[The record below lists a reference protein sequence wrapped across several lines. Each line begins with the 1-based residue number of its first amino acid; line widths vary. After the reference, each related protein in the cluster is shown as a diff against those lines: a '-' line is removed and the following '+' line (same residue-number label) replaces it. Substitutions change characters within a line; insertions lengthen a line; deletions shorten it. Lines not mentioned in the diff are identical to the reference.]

1 MQYRKWTLIPILLIL
16 MMALP
21 LAVDRH
27 IFVKGSEY
35 IVSPQ
40 ACGDAQV
47 AIVLGAYVFP
57 DGRLCDMLADRV
69 KTAVELYNNGY
80 ANKILMTGDNGKE
93 DYDEV
98 NYMRLYAESLGV
110 PTEDIFMDHA
120 GFSTY
125 DSMYRARD
133 IFQVN
138 SAIIVTQ
145 EFHLPRA
152 TYTARTM
159 GIDAVGVVAD
169 KRPYTGIQFNESRE
183 ILARLKAFG
192 QIHVVRSKPRFLG
205 EVLSIDGD
213 GRVTH
218 DDFRVVTGK

>member
-1 MQYRKWTLIPILLIL
+1 MQYRKWTLIPVLLVL
-16 MMALP
+16 MIALP

-27 IFVKGSEY
+27 ILVKGSEY
-35 IVSPQ
+35 IASPQ
-40 ACGDAQV
+40 ECGDAQV
-47 AIVLGAYVFP
+47 VIVLGAYVFP

-69 KTAVELYNNGY
+69 KTAVELYNSGN

-98 NYMRLYAESLGV
+98 NYMRLYAEKLGV

-138 SAIIVTQ
+138 TAIIVSQ

-152 TYTARTM
+152 TYTARAM
-159 GIDAVGVVAD
+159 GIEAVGVVAD
-169 KRPYTGIQFNESRE
+169 KRPYTGIKYNESRE

-192 QIHVVRSKPRFLG
+192 QIHIARSKPRFLG

-218 DDFRVVTGK
+218 DDFRIVTGK